1 MIFRE
6 IQEINSFTTEKRKQM
21 ITGDF
26 LLIPPNSFYSS
37 YYALGVIA
45 LEPDVS
51 QIHSKIVFN
60 L

>member
-1 MIFRE
+1 MIFHE
-6 IQEINSFTTEKRKQM
+6 IQEINSFTTGKRKQM